1 MKVSVRVW
9 VLLALSVGCGN
20 AMALLTI
27 EGTVVIEPA
36 PATLL
41 RGQTATIT
49 YTVTN
54 IGDEAWDAAAVGVE
68 YFESGPTSTVLP
80 VPTAATPPCVS
91 QFVDFPSP
99 IPGAPTY
106 VVNTNTLYPRPILPG
121 ESRQCV
127 MDLVFGVRSF
137 NAISGECVGLAFC
150 SGSSRYAFQSKRG
163 DWQKTRPDPSHAS
176 RSISSHRDKRDR
188 RQRVRFQNLQSHQKK
203 LQHRF

>member
-1 MKVSVRVW
+1 MKMGARW
-9 VLLALSVGCGN
+9 WALLALSVGCGS
-20 AMALLTI
+20 ALALLAVEGSVTI
-27 EGTVVIEPA
+27 DPSPA
-36 PATLL
+36 MLL

-68 YFESGPTSTVLP
+68 YFESGPTSSVLP

-127 MDLVFGVRSF
+127 MDLVVSPDAAGPFVQLFSLTGSLNGQIAYTSQEVAF
-137 NAISGECVGLAFC
+137 NLGQGAVAVPALM
-150 SGSSRYAFQSKRG
+150 
-163 DWQKTRPDPSHAS
+163 WPSLVVLVLLVSWLGA
-176 RSISSHRDKRDR
+176 RLLWR
-188 RQRVRFQNLQSHQKK
+188 
-203 LQHRF
+203 

>member
-1 MKVSVRVW
+1 MNIGARWWAMLV
-9 VLLALSVGCGN
+9 LSVGCGN
-20 AMALLTI
+20 ALALLAVEGSVTI
-27 EGTVVIEPA
+27 DPS

-80 VPTAATPPCVS
+80 VPTAQTPPCVS

-99 IPGAPTY
+99 IAGAPTY
-106 VVNTNTLYPRPILPG
+106 VVNTNTLYPRPVLPG

-127 MDLVFGVRSF
+127 MDLVVSPDAAGPFVQLFSLTGSLNGQIAYTSQVVAF
-137 NAISGECVGLAFC
+137 NLGQGAVAVPLLGGPAHLLLVLLISLVGARLL
-150 SGSSRYAFQSKRG
+150 
-163 DWQKTRPDPSHAS
+163 
-176 RSISSHRDKRDR
+176 R
-188 RQRVRFQNLQSHQKK
+188 R
-203 LQHRF
+203 